1 MAEKKKNATKASSVQ
16 KSSSAQKKNAS
27 ASGTA
32 SKKSGKATGTSASSK
47 QSAAKNA
54 PQREEKKGIGIAP
67 YIIALAAL
75 LITLL
80 LFVEDMGFMSDKV
93 RPLLFGL
100 VGNAAYAVPVY
111 MLNIV
116 FFWKVDRDR
125 DLGGAKL
132 WFAFFSFLFLSVIL
146 HHYTTASAA
155 AGVASERD
163 FGADMWGLGV
173 KGTGAG
179 IFGGYAYALFD
190 AILGKATMFLSWLF
204 FVTILPF
211 LFGTTPFR
219 LIHKLYKSLKDA
231 TASMKAEE
239 DEEYGLENGEDELPP
254 HPVTRKKPSV
264 PAKPAH
270 KKNFTFPDDE
280 EEEGGS
286 VEGVVPLP
294 TQIEI
299 NRTRRKPAEKEGL
312 TEEEMRRFVP
322 EASNAVPVTDVP
334 DYKAIFVDD
343 GVRAPK
349 DFENDPFAQAKG
361 EIDLRAEESAEA
373 PAEEKNVPQREEV
386 VETVDEVLLKE
397 ESYVFPPLGL
407 LAESESDG
415 IGYSPAEIQKT
426 SEKLVSTL
434 ADFGVRTRIINTSCG
449 PAVTRYELQPE
460 SGVRVKSI
468 ANLADD
474 IALHLAAKSIR
485 LECPI
490 PGKSA
495 VGIEIPNK
503 KVNIVR
509 LRELIESDTFVNSGS
524 KLFTC
529 LGMDVAG
536 NPIYLDIAKMPH
548 LLIAGATGMGKS
560 VCINSLIISL
570 LYKAT
575 PHEVK
580 LIMIDPKKVEFS
592 DYNGIPHL
600 LVPVVTEPKK
610 AAGTLNWA
618 VLEMEKRFSV
628 IQEVGARDLKEYNE
642 FTKND
647 PEKDYM
653 PQVVIVIDELADL
666 MMTAPD
672 EVETSICRL
681 AQKARAAGM
690 HLIIGTQRPS
700 VDVITGLIKSNIPS
714 RIAFTVASQV
724 DSRTILDIAGAE
736 KLMGNG
742 DMLYSPV
749 GSMKPLRVQGSFVS
763 SKEAASVCSYIK
775 KAADVQYSEDVMEQI
790 EKEAKLCG
798 EKHSKHSAASEA
810 EEGGEKNDPME
821 LQAIEVALECGTI
834 STSLLQ
840 RRLSLGYARAARI
853 VDRLERKGI
862 VSNIDVSTKKRKV
875 LISAEEFAEMKLN
888 AADKEES

>member
-1 MAEKKKNATKASSVQ
+1 MAEKKKTAPKNT
-16 KSSSAQKKNAS
+16 SAQNKNAP
-27 ASGTA
+27 ASRGGAAKNTSKAGNNTA
-32 SKKSGKATGTSASSK
+32 HK
-47 QSAAKNA
+47 QSAAKNVPA
-54 PQREEKKGIGIAP
+54 KQQKKGVGIAP

-80 LFVEDMGFMSDKV
+80 LFVEDMGFMSKSV

-100 VGNAAYAVPVY
+100 VGNASYAVPIY

-125 DLGGAKL
+125 ELGGAKL
-132 WFAFFSFLFLSVIL
+132 WLAFFSFLFISVIL
-146 HHYTTASAA
+146 HHYTTSAELVD
-155 AGVASERD
+155 GVSERS
-163 FGADMWGLGV
+163 FKADMWKLGV
-173 KGTGAG
+173 NGTGTG

-204 FVTILPF
+204 FIIILPF
-211 LFGTTPFR
+211 LFGTTPFK
-219 LIHKLYKSLKDA
+219 LIHKLYKSLKEA
-231 TASMKAEE
+231 TENMKTVDEDDEDDVDGEE
-239 DEEYGLENGEDELPP
+239 DKLPP
-254 HPVTRKKPSV
+254 HPVTRKKPEVSS
-264 PAKPAH
+264 KPAH
-270 KKNFTFPDDE
+270 KKSFTFPDDE
-280 EEEGGS
+280 EGEGAD
-286 VEGVVPLP
+286 EPLPLP

-299 NRTRRKPAEKEGL
+299 NRTRRKPAAKDKL
-312 TEEEMRRFVP
+312 SEEAVRSFVP
-322 EASNAVPVTDVP
+322 ETNVAVPSEP
-334 DYKAIFVDD
+334 DYKSIFVDD
-343 GVRAPK
+343 GVRAPEEFTS
-349 DFENDPFAQAKG
+349 DLFADDKA
-361 EIDLRAEESAEA
+361 EIDLTAEA
-373 PAEEKNVPQREEV
+373 ENDVSAVNEPIEQPKPTERVEV
-386 VETVDEVLLKE
+386 VERVEEVPLE
-397 ESYVFPPLGL
+397 EEATYVFPPLGL
-407 LAESESDG
+407 LAESDSGG
-415 IGYSPAEIQKT
+415 IGYSPVEIQKT

-509 LRELIESDTFVNSGS
+509 LRELIESETFVNNSS
-524 KLFTC
+524 KLITC

-575 PHEVK
+575 PDEVR

-618 VLEMEKRFSV
+618 VLEMEKRFSI

-647 PEKDYM
+647 PEKEYM

-749 GSMKPLRVQGSFVS
+749 GSMKPLRVQGAFVS

-798 EKHSKHSAASEA
+798 EKHGKHSSAADSDD
-810 EEGGEKNDPME
+810 GGEKSDPME

-853 VDRLERKGI
+853 VDRLERKGLI
-862 VSNIDVSTKKRKV
+862 SNIDVSTKKRKV

-888 AADKEES
+888 AADKEEE

>member
-1 MAEKKKNATKASSVQ
+1 MAEKKKTAPKNT
-16 KSSSAQKKNAS
+16 SAQNKNAP
-27 ASGTA
+27 A
-32 SKKSGKATGTSASSK
+32 SKGGSAKNTSKAGNNTAHK
-47 QSAAKNA
+47 QSAAKNVPA
-54 PQREEKKGIGIAP
+54 KQQKKGVGIAP

-80 LFVEDMGFMSDKV
+80 LFVEDMGFMSKSV

-100 VGNAAYAVPVY
+100 VGNASYAVPIY

-125 DLGGAKL
+125 ELGGAKL
-132 WFAFFSFLFLSVIL
+132 WLAFFSFLFISVIL
-146 HHYTTASAA
+146 HHYTTSAELVD
-155 AGVASERD
+155 GVSERS
-163 FGADMWGLGV
+163 FKADMWKLGV
-173 KGTGAG
+173 NGTGTG

-204 FVTILPF
+204 FIIILPF
-211 LFGTTPFR
+211 LFGTTPFK
-219 LIHKLYKSLKDA
+219 LIHKLYKSLKEATENMKTVDA
-231 TASMKAEE
+231 DDE
-239 DEEYGLENGEDELPP
+239 DDVDGEEDELPP
-254 HPVTRKKPSV
+254 HPVTRKKPEVSS
-264 PAKPAH
+264 KPAH
-270 KKNFTFPDDE
+270 KKSFTFPDDE
-280 EEEGGS
+280 EGEGAD
-286 VEGVVPLP
+286 EPLPLP

-299 NRTRRKPAEKEGL
+299 NRTRRKPAAKDKLSEEAVRSFV
-312 TEEEMRRFVP
+312 TETNV
-322 EASNAVPVTDVP
+322 AVPSEP
-334 DYKAIFVDD
+334 DYKSIFVDD
-343 GVRAPK
+343 GVRAPEE
-349 DFENDPFAQAKG
+349 FTSDPFADDKA
-361 EIDLRAEESAEA
+361 EIDLTAEA
-373 PAEEKNVPQREEV
+373 ENDVSAVNEPIEQPKEADRAEV
-386 VETVDEVLLKE
+386 VERVEEVPLE
-397 ESYVFPPLGL
+397 EEATYVFPPLGL
-407 LAESESDG
+407 LAESDSGG
-415 IGYSPAEIQKT
+415 IGYSPVEIQKT

-509 LRELIESDTFVNSGS
+509 LRELIESETFVNNSS
-524 KLFTC
+524 KLITC

-575 PHEVK
+575 PDEVR

-618 VLEMEKRFSV
+618 VLEMEKRFSI

-647 PEKDYM
+647 PEKEYM

-749 GSMKPLRVQGSFVS
+749 GSMKPLRVQGAFVS

-798 EKHSKHSAASEA
+798 EKHGKHSSAADSDD
-810 EEGGEKNDPME
+810 GGEKSDPME

-853 VDRLERKGI
+853 VDRLERKGLI
-862 VSNIDVSTKKRKV
+862 SNIDVSTKKRKV

-888 AADKEES
+888 AADKEEE

>member
-1 MAEKKKNATKASSVQ
+1 MAEKKKTAPKNT
-16 KSSSAQKKNAS
+16 SAQNKNAP
-27 ASGTA
+27 ASRGGAAKNTSKAGNNTA
-32 SKKSGKATGTSASSK
+32 HK
-47 QSAAKNA
+47 QSAAKNVPA
-54 PQREEKKGIGIAP
+54 KQQKKGVGIAP

-80 LFVEDMGFMSDKV
+80 LFVEDMGFMSKSV

-100 VGNAAYAVPVY
+100 VGNASYAVPIY

-125 DLGGAKL
+125 ELGGAKL
-132 WFAFFSFLFLSVIL
+132 WLAFFSFLFISVIL
-146 HHYTTASAA
+146 HHYTTSAA
-155 AGVASERD
+155 LVEGVSERS
-163 FGADMWGLGV
+163 FKADMWKLGV
-173 KGTGAG
+173 NGTGTG

-204 FVTILPF
+204 FIIILPF
-211 LFGTTPFR
+211 LFGTTPFK
-219 LIHKLYKSLKDA
+219 LIHKLYKSLKEATENMKTVDA
-231 TASMKAEE
+231 DDE
-239 DEEYGLENGEDELPP
+239 DDVDGEEDELPP
-254 HPVTRKKPSV
+254 HPVTRKKPEVSS
-264 PAKPAH
+264 KPAH
-270 KKNFTFPDDE
+270 KKSFTFPDDE
-280 EEEGGS
+280 EGEGAD
-286 VEGVVPLP
+286 EPLPLP

-299 NRTRRKPAEKEGL
+299 NRTRRKPAAKDKL
-312 TEEEMRRFVP
+312 SEEAVRSFVP
-322 EASNAVPVTDVP
+322 ETNVAVPSEP
-334 DYKAIFVDD
+334 DYKSIFVDD
-343 GVRAPK
+343 GVRAPEE
-349 DFENDPFAQAKG
+349 FTSDPFADDKA
-361 EIDLRAEESAEA
+361 EIDLTAEA
-373 PAEEKNVPQREEV
+373 ENDVSAVNEPIEQPKEAERAEV
-386 VETVDEVLLKE
+386 VERVEEVPLE
-397 ESYVFPPLGL
+397 EEATYVFPPLGL
-407 LAESESDG
+407 LAESDSGG
-415 IGYSPAEIQKT
+415 IGYSPVEIQKT

-509 LRELIESDTFVNSGS
+509 LRELIESETFVNNSS
-524 KLFTC
+524 KLITC

-575 PHEVK
+575 PDEVR

-618 VLEMEKRFSV
+618 VLEMEKRFSI

-647 PEKDYM
+647 PEKEYM

-749 GSMKPLRVQGSFVS
+749 GSMKPLRVQGAFVS

-798 EKHSKHSAASEA
+798 EKHGKHSSAADSDD
-810 EEGGEKNDPME
+810 GGEKSDPME

-853 VDRLERKGI
+853 VDRLERKGLI
-862 VSNIDVSTKKRKV
+862 SNIDVSTKKRKV

-888 AADKEES
+888 AADKEEE

>member
-1 MAEKKKNATKASSVQ
+1 MAEKKKTAPKNT
-16 KSSSAQKKNAS
+16 SAQNKNAP
-27 ASGTA
+27 ASRGGAAKNTSKAGNNTA
-32 SKKSGKATGTSASSK
+32 HK
-47 QSAAKNA
+47 QSAAKNVPA
-54 PQREEKKGIGIAP
+54 KQQKKGVGIAP

-80 LFVEDMGFMSDKV
+80 LFVEDMGFMSKSV

-100 VGNAAYAVPVY
+100 VGNASYAVPIY

-125 DLGGAKL
+125 ELGGAKL
-132 WFAFFSFLFLSVIL
+132 WLAFFSFLFISVIL
-146 HHYTTASAA
+146 HHYTTSAA
-155 AGVASERD
+155 LVEGVSERS
-163 FGADMWGLGV
+163 FKADMWKLGV
-173 KGTGAG
+173 NGTGTG

-204 FVTILPF
+204 FIIILPF
-211 LFGTTPFR
+211 LFGTTPFK
-219 LIHKLYKSLKDA
+219 LIHKLYKSLKEA
-231 TASMKAEE
+231 TENMKTVDE
-239 DEEYGLENGEDELPP
+239 DDEDDVDGEEDELPP
-254 HPVTRKKPSV
+254 HPVTRKKPEVSS
-264 PAKPAH
+264 KPAH
-270 KKNFTFPDDE
+270 KKSFTFPDDE
-280 EEEGGS
+280 EGEGAD
-286 VEGVVPLP
+286 EPLPLP

-299 NRTRRKPAEKEGL
+299 NRTRRKPAAKDKL
-312 TEEEMRRFVP
+312 SEEAVRSFVP
-322 EASNAVPVTDVP
+322 ETNVAVPSEP
-334 DYKAIFVDD
+334 DYKSIFVDD
-343 GVRAPK
+343 GVRAPEE
-349 DFENDPFAQAKG
+349 FTSDPFADDKA
-361 EIDLRAEESAEA
+361 EIDLTAEA
-373 PAEEKNVPQREEV
+373 ENDVSAVNEPIEQPKEAERAEV
-386 VETVDEVLLKE
+386 VERVEEVPLE
-397 ESYVFPPLGL
+397 EEATYVFPPLGL
-407 LAESESDG
+407 LAESDSGG
-415 IGYSPAEIQKT
+415 IGYSPVEIQKT

-509 LRELIESDTFVNSGS
+509 LRELIESETFVNNSS
-524 KLFTC
+524 KLITC

-575 PHEVK
+575 PDEVR

-618 VLEMEKRFSV
+618 VLEMEKRFSI

-647 PEKDYM
+647 PEKEYM

-749 GSMKPLRVQGSFVS
+749 GSMKPLRVQGAFVS

-798 EKHSKHSAASEA
+798 EKHGKHSSAADSDD
-810 EEGGEKNDPME
+810 GGEKSDPME

-853 VDRLERKGI
+853 VDRLERKGLI
-862 VSNIDVSTKKRKV
+862 SNIDVSTKKRKV

-888 AADKEES
+888 AADKEEE

>member
-1 MAEKKKNATKASSVQ
+1 MAEKKKTAPKNT
-16 KSSSAQKKNAS
+16 SAQNKNAP
-27 ASGTA
+27 ASRGGAAKNTSKAGNNTA
-32 SKKSGKATGTSASSK
+32 HK
-47 QSAAKNA
+47 QSAAKNVPA
-54 PQREEKKGIGIAP
+54 KQEKKGVGIAP

-80 LFVEDMGFMSDKV
+80 LFVEDMGFMSKSV

-100 VGNAAYAVPVY
+100 VGNASYAVPIY

-125 DLGGAKL
+125 ELGGAKL
-132 WFAFFSFLFLSVIL
+132 WLAFFSFLFISVIL
-146 HHYTTASAA
+146 HHYTTSAELVE
-155 AGVASERD
+155 GVSERS
-163 FGADMWGLGV
+163 FKADMWKLGV
-173 KGTGAG
+173 NGTGAG

-204 FVTILPF
+204 FIIILPF
-211 LFGTTPFR
+211 LFGTTPFK
-219 LIHKLYKSLKDA
+219 LIHKLYKSLKEA
-231 TASMKAEE
+231 TENMKTVDE
-239 DEEYGLENGEDELPP
+239 DDEDDVDGEEDELPP
-254 HPVTRKKPSV
+254 HPVTRKKPEVSS
-264 PAKPAH
+264 KPAH
-270 KKNFTFPDDE
+270 KKSFTFPDDE
-280 EEEGGS
+280 EGEGAD
-286 VEGVVPLP
+286 EPLPLP

-299 NRTRRKPAEKEGL
+299 NRTRRKPAAKDKL
-312 TEEEMRRFVP
+312 SEEAVRSFVP
-322 EASNAVPVTDVP
+322 ETNVAVPSEP
-334 DYKAIFVDD
+334 DYKSIFVDD
-343 GVRAPK
+343 GVRAPEG
-349 DFENDPFAQAKG
+349 FTSDPFADDKA
-361 EIDLRAEESAEA
+361 EIDLTAEA
-373 PAEEKNVPQREEV
+373 ENDVSAVNEPIEQPKEAERAEV
-386 VETVDEVLLKE
+386 VERVEEVPLE
-397 ESYVFPPLGL
+397 EEATYVFPPLGL
-407 LAESESDG
+407 LAESDSGG
-415 IGYSPAEIQKT
+415 IGYSPVEIQKT

-509 LRELIESDTFVNSGS
+509 LRELIESETFVNNSS
-524 KLFTC
+524 KLITC

-575 PHEVK
+575 PDEVR

-618 VLEMEKRFSV
+618 VLEMEKRFSI

-647 PEKDYM
+647 PEKEYM

-749 GSMKPLRVQGSFVS
+749 GSMKPLRVQGAFVS

-798 EKHSKHSAASEA
+798 EKHGKHSSAADSDD
-810 EEGGEKNDPME
+810 GGEKSDPME

-853 VDRLERKGI
+853 VDRLERKGLI
-862 VSNIDVSTKKRKV
+862 SNIDVSTKKRKV

-888 AADKEES
+888 AADKEEE

>member
-1 MAEKKKNATKASSVQ
+1 MAEKKKTAPKNA
-16 KSSSAQKKNAS
+16 SAQKKTAP
-27 ASGTA
+27 A
-32 SKKSGKATGTSASSK
+32 SKGGAVKNTAKTGNTAQK
-47 QSAAKNA
+47 QSAAKNVPA
-54 PQREEKKGIGIAP
+54 KQQKKGVGIAP

-80 LFVEDMGFMSDKV
+80 LFIEDMGFMSKSV

-100 VGNAAYAVPVY
+100 VGNASYAVPVY

-116 FFWKVDRDR
+116 FFWKIDRDR

-132 WFAFFSFLFLSVIL
+132 WLAFFSFLFISVIL
-146 HHYTTASAA
+146 HHYTTSAELVE
-155 AGVASERD
+155 GVSERS
-163 FGADMWGLGV
+163 FKADMWKLGV
-173 KGTGAG
+173 NGTGTG

-204 FVTILPF
+204 FIIILPF
-211 LFGTTPFR
+211 LFGTTPFK
-219 LIHKLYKSLKDA
+219 LIHKLYKSLKEA
-231 TASMKAEE
+231 TESMKVVDAEDEDYGDNEE
-239 DEEYGLENGEDELPP
+239 DGLPA
-254 HPVTRKKPSV
+254 HPVTRKKPEVSS
-264 PAKPAH
+264 KPAH
-270 KKNFTFPDDE
+270 KKSFTFPDDE
-280 EEEGGS
+280 EGEGAD
-286 VEGVVPLP
+286 EPLPLP

-299 NRTRRKPAEKEGL
+299 NRTRRKPAAKDKL
-312 TEEEMRRFVP
+312 SEETVRSFVP
-322 EASNAVPVTDVP
+322 ETNAAMPSEP
-334 DYKAIFVDD
+334 DYESIFVDD
-343 GVRAPK
+343 GVRAPEE
-349 DFENDPFAQAKG
+349 FTSDPFADDKA
-361 EIDLRAEESAEA
+361 EIDLTAEVENDVPTVNEPIEQPKEAERA
-373 PAEEKNVPQREEV
+373 EV
-386 VETVDEVLLKE
+386 VERVEEVPLE
-397 ESYVFPPLGL
+397 EQETYVFPPLGL
-407 LAESESDG
+407 LAESDSGG
-415 IGYSPAEIQKT
+415 IGYSPIEIQKT

-509 LRELIESDTFVNSGS
+509 LRELIESETFVNNSS
-524 KLFTC
+524 KLITC

-575 PHEVK
+575 PDEVR

-618 VLEMEKRFSV
+618 VLEMEKRFSI

-647 PEKDYM
+647 PEKEYM

-749 GSMKPLRVQGSFVS
+749 GSMKPLRVQGAFVS

-798 EKHSKHSAASEA
+798 EKHGKHSSVADSDD
-810 EEGGEKNDPME
+810 GGEKSDPME

-853 VDRLERKGI
+853 VDRLERKGLI
-862 VSNIDVSTKKRKV
+862 SNIDVSTKKRKV

-888 AADKEES
+888 AADKEEE

>member
-1 MAEKKKNATKASSVQ
+1 MAEKKKTAPKNT
-16 KSSSAQKKNAS
+16 SAQNKNAP
-27 ASGTA
+27 ASRGGAAKNTSKAGNNTA
-32 SKKSGKATGTSASSK
+32 HK
-47 QSAAKNA
+47 QSAAKNVPA
-54 PQREEKKGIGIAP
+54 KQQKKGVGIAP

-80 LFVEDMGFMSDKV
+80 LFVEDMGFMSKSV

-100 VGNAAYAVPVY
+100 VGNASYAVPIY

-125 DLGGAKL
+125 ELGGAKL
-132 WFAFFSFLFLSVIL
+132 WLAFFSFLFISVIL
-146 HHYTTASAA
+146 HHYTTSAA
-155 AGVASERD
+155 LVEGVSERS
-163 FGADMWGLGV
+163 FKADMWKLGV
-173 KGTGAG
+173 NGTGTG

-204 FVTILPF
+204 FIIILPF
-211 LFGTTPFR
+211 LFGTTPFK
-219 LIHKLYKSLKDA
+219 LIHKLYKSLKEATENMKTVDA
-231 TASMKAEE
+231 DDE
-239 DEEYGLENGEDELPP
+239 DDVDGEEDELPP
-254 HPVTRKKPSV
+254 HPVTRKKPEVSS
-264 PAKPAH
+264 KPAH
-270 KKNFTFPDDE
+270 KKSFTFPDDE
-280 EEEGGS
+280 EGEGAD
-286 VEGVVPLP
+286 EPLPLP

-299 NRTRRKPAEKEGL
+299 NRTRRKPAAKDKL
-312 TEEEMRRFVP
+312 SEEAVRSFVP
-322 EASNAVPVTDVP
+322 ETNVAVPSEP
-334 DYKAIFVDD
+334 DYKSIFVDD
-343 GVRAPK
+343 GVRAPEE
-349 DFENDPFAQAKG
+349 FTSDPFADDKA
-361 EIDLRAEESAEA
+361 EIDLTAEA
-373 PAEEKNVPQREEV
+373 ENDVSAVNEPIEQPKEAERAEV
-386 VETVDEVLLKE
+386 VERVEEVPLE
-397 ESYVFPPLGL
+397 EEVTYVFPPLGL
-407 LAESESDG
+407 LAESDSGG
-415 IGYSPAEIQKT
+415 IGYSPVEIQKT

-509 LRELIESDTFVNSGS
+509 LRELIESETFVNNSS
-524 KLFTC
+524 KLITC

-575 PHEVK
+575 PDEVR

-618 VLEMEKRFSV
+618 VLEMEKRFSI

-647 PEKDYM
+647 PEKEYM

-749 GSMKPLRVQGSFVS
+749 GSMKPLRVQGAFVS

-798 EKHSKHSAASEA
+798 EKHGKHSSAADSDD
-810 EEGGEKNDPME
+810 GGEKSDPME

-853 VDRLERKGI
+853 VDRLERKGLI
-862 VSNIDVSTKKRKV
+862 SNIDVSTKKRKV

-888 AADKEES
+888 AADKEEE

>member
-1 MAEKKKNATKASSVQ
+1 MAEKKKTAPKNT
-16 KSSSAQKKNAS
+16 SAQNKNAP
-27 ASGTA
+27 ASRGGAAKNTSKAGNNTA
-32 SKKSGKATGTSASSK
+32 HK
-47 QSAAKNA
+47 QSAAKNVPA
-54 PQREEKKGIGIAP
+54 KQQKKGVGIAP

-80 LFVEDMGFMSDKV
+80 LFVEDMGFMSKSV

-100 VGNAAYAVPVY
+100 VGNASYAVPIY

-125 DLGGAKL
+125 ELGGAKL
-132 WFAFFSFLFLSVIL
+132 WLAFFSFLFISVIL
-146 HHYTTASAA
+146 HHYTTSAA
-155 AGVASERD
+155 LVEGVSERS
-163 FGADMWGLGV
+163 FKADMWKLGV
-173 KGTGAG
+173 NGTGTG

-204 FVTILPF
+204 FIIILPF
-211 LFGTTPFR
+211 LFGTTPFK
-219 LIHKLYKSLKDA
+219 LIHKLYKSLKEATENMKTVDA
-231 TASMKAEE
+231 DDE
-239 DEEYGLENGEDELPP
+239 DSVDGEEDELPP
-254 HPVTRKKPSV
+254 HPVTRKKPEVSS
-264 PAKPAH
+264 KPAH
-270 KKNFTFPDDE
+270 KKSFTFPDDE
-280 EEEGGS
+280 EGEGAD
-286 VEGVVPLP
+286 EPLPLP

-299 NRTRRKPAEKEGL
+299 NRTRRKPAAKDKL
-312 TEEEMRRFVP
+312 SEEAVRSFVP
-322 EASNAVPVTDVP
+322 ETNVAVPSEP
-334 DYKAIFVDD
+334 DYKSIFVDD
-343 GVRAPK
+343 GVRAPEE
-349 DFENDPFAQAKG
+349 FTSDPFADDKA
-361 EIDLRAEESAEA
+361 EIDLTAEA
-373 PAEEKNVPQREEV
+373 ENDVSAVNEPIEQPKEAERAEV
-386 VETVDEVLLKE
+386 VERVEEVPLE
-397 ESYVFPPLGL
+397 EEVTYVFPPLGL
-407 LAESESDG
+407 LAESDSGG
-415 IGYSPAEIQKT
+415 IGYSPVEIQKT

-509 LRELIESDTFVNSGS
+509 LRELIESETFVNNSS
-524 KLFTC
+524 KLITC

-575 PHEVK
+575 PDEVR

-618 VLEMEKRFSV
+618 VLEMEKRFSI

-647 PEKDYM
+647 PEKEYM

-749 GSMKPLRVQGSFVS
+749 GSMKPLRVQGAFVS

-798 EKHSKHSAASEA
+798 EKHGKHSSAADSDD
-810 EEGGEKNDPME
+810 GGEKSDPME

-853 VDRLERKGI
+853 VDRLERKGLI
-862 VSNIDVSTKKRKV
+862 SNIDVSTKKRKV

-888 AADKEES
+888 AADKEEE